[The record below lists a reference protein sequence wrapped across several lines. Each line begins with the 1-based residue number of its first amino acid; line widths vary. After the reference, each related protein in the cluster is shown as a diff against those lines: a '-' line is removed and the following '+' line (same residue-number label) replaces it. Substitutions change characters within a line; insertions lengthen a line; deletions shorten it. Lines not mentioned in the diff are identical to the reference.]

1 MDQRDLPPP
10 GGEGGLTPS
19 HHIVG
24 ELRQDYL
31 GMQPMFFRTPPTFE
45 EILSSLPD
53 LEAEIN
59 SAGR

>member
-1 MDQRDLPPP
+1 
-10 GGEGGLTPS
+10 LTPS